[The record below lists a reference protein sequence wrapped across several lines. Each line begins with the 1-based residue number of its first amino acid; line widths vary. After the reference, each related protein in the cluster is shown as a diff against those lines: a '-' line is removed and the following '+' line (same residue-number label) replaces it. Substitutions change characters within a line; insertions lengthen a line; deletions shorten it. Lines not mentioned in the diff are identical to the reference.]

1 VCWGGRR
8 FSVFR
13 WRGSEC
19 ELLDVWDE
27 SLLVDYDIMK
37 GVGLDVL
44 VQA

>member
-1 VCWGGRR
+1 MRA
-8 FSVFR
+8 
-13 WRGSEC
+13 
-19 ELLDVWDE
+19 LDVWDE